1 MKFDILPLKGIG
13 EVEFGMHCDVARR
26 LMRGEFRSFKRT
38 PEAAFPSDYFRL
50 EGVFFYYD
58 SDGCLEAIEFASPAK
73 VMVRGS
79 SLLGMPFNEALEI
92 LTSLDGKVEKEIDG
106 AVAHQLGVTIYAP
119 LAKEDAAAP
128 VESVLAFKSG
138 YYD

>member
-1 MKFDILPLKGIG
+1 M
-13 EVEFGMHCDVARR
+13 
-26 LMRGEFRSFKRT
+26 
-38 PEAAFPSDYFRL
+38 
-50 EGVFFYYD
+50 
-58 SDGCLEAIEFASPAK
+58 
-73 VMVRGS
+73 
-79 SLLGMPFNEALEI
+79 LGMPFNEALEI